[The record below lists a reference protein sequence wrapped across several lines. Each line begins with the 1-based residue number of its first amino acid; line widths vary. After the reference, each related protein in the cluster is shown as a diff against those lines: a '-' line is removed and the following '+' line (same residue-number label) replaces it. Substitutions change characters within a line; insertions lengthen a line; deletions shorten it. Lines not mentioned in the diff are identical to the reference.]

1 MPDEGFT
8 LPAIYIRQ
16 IAEQIRNMGA
26 DVRAW
31 LGLSQLSEAQLD
43 DPALSIS
50 YRVFEGLVRD
60 ALTLTGE
67 PAFGLLVGER
77 LLASTHGI
85 VGYAAMNSSTVRQAI
100 ELMERYSRLRTS
112 FLSITHEVH
121 PSEVRLVFTE
131 THPLGEIRRPLL
143 EAIGLSIKNVL
154 DAISMGA
161 CPVGYI
167 AFPFEAPEYAALAR
181 EMFRCEVRYGQAWA
195 GGTLPL
201 DALDAPLKMADEA
214 AFQQAAQLCQRE
226 LEKLTGSESLGAQ
239 IRRMLLEKQ
248 HSFPSLTVTARLF
261 HVTPRTLHRRLL
273 EEGTSYKELLE
284 DVRRMLAVEHLKA
297 GRLSIEEIAY
307 TLGYSDLANFRRAF
321 KRWEAVAPSEYRAQH
336 VKRP

>member
-8 LPAIYIRQ
+8 LSAIYIRQ

-26 DVRAW
+26 DVPAW
-31 LGLSQLSEAQLD
+31 LALSGLSEPQLS
-43 DPALSIS
+43 DPEFAVS
-50 YRVFEGLVRD
+50 YPVFERLVLD
-60 ALTLTGE
+60 ALRLTGE
-67 PAFGLLVGER
+67 PALGLLVGER

-85 VGYAAMNSSTVRQAI
+85 VGYAAMISGSVRQAI
-100 ELMERYSRLRTS
+100 ELVERYSRLRTS
-112 FLSITHEVH
+112 FLSVSHEVH
-121 PSEVRLVFTE
+121 PNEVRLVFSE
-131 THPLGEIRRPLL
+131 THDLGQIRRTVL

-154 DAISMGA
+154 DSISMGA
-161 CPVGYI
+161 CPVGYV
-167 AFPFEAPEYAALAR
+167 AFPFEAPEYAELAR
-181 EMFRCEVRYGQAWA
+181 EMFRCEVRYGQSWA

-201 DALDAPLKMADEA
+201 DCLDVPLKMADEA

-248 HSFPSLTVTARLF
+248 HAFPSLTVTARLF

-284 DVRRMLAVEHLKA
+284 DVRHMLAVEHLKA
-297 GRLSIEEIAY
+297 GRFSIEEIAY

-321 KRWEAVAPSEYRAQH
+321 KRWESMAPSEFRAKH
-336 VKRP
+336 VKPS

>member
-16 IAEQIRNMGA
+16 IAEQIRNMGT
-26 DVRAW
+26 DVPHW
-31 LGLSQLSEAQLD
+31 LGLSQLSEAQLN
-43 DPALSIS
+43 DPALTVS

-67 PAFGLLVGER
+67 PALGLLVGER

-100 ELMERYSRLRTS
+100 ELVERYSRLRSS

-121 PSEVRLVFTE
+121 PNEVRLVFSE
-131 THPLGEIRRPLL
+131 TQPLGDIRRTLL

-161 CPVGYI
+161 CPVHYV
-167 AFPFEAPEYAALAR
+167 AFPFEAPEYAALAQ
-181 EMFRCEVRYGQAWA
+181 EMFRCEVRYGQTWA
-195 GGTLPL
+195 GGALPHDGL
-201 DALDAPLKMADEA
+201 DVPLKMADEA
-214 AFQQAAQLCQRE
+214 AFQQAAQMCQRE
-226 LEKLTGSESLGAQ
+226 LDKLIGSESLAAQ

-248 HSFPSLTVTARLF
+248 HAFPSLTVTARLF

-284 DVRRMLAVEHLKA
+284 DVRHMLAVEHLKA

-321 KRWEAVAPSEYRAQH
+321 KRWESMAPSEFRAQH
-336 VKRP
+336 VKT

>member
-8 LPAIYIRQ
+8 LPAIYIKQ

-26 DVRAW
+26 DVKHW
-31 LGLSQLSEAQLD
+31 LARSQLSELQLN
-43 DPALSIS
+43 DPALTIS
-50 YRVFEGLVRD
+50 YSVFERLLGD

-67 PAFGLLVGER
+67 PALGLLVGER

-85 VGYAAMNSSTVRQAI
+85 VGYAAVNSSTVRQAI
-100 ELMERYSRLRTS
+100 ELIERYSRLRTS
-112 FLSITHEVH
+112 FLSISHEVH
-121 PSEVRLVFTE
+121 PNEVRLVFTE
-131 THPLGEIRRPLL
+131 THPLGEVRRSLL

-154 DAISMGA
+154 DAISLGA
-161 CPVGYI
+161 CPVRYV

-181 EMFRCEVRYGQAWA
+181 EMFRCEVRYGQAWS
-195 GGTLPL
+195 GGALPS
-201 DALDAPLKMADEA
+201 DALDVPLRMADEA
-214 AFQQAAQLCQRE
+214 AFQQAAQMCQRE

-248 HSFPSLTVTARLF
+248 HAFPSLTVTARLF

-284 DVRRMLAVEHLKA
+284 DVRHMLAIEHLKA
-297 GRLSIEEIAY
+297 GQRSIEEIAY

-321 KRWEAVAPSEYRAQH
+321 KRWESIAPSEYRAQH
-336 VKRP
+336 TKE